1 MRIVDIIPLV
11 MQAGAPSVTSW
22 TGSGGQS
29 ALATGRNWLFVK
41 VITDV
46 PGLVGI
52 GEGSGWPKVIHA
64 AISDLKCELI
74 GQDPRDIERLWQR
87 MRLAMM
93 GHGDTGVVG
102 AGAITAIDMALWD
115 IKGKVLN
122 TPVWNLLGGKV
133 RDRVRYYVHAKS
145 AADGKAAVARG
156 ITTVKLGGHSRI
168 VERVAEMRAALGPDI
183 DLTVD
188 LHGPPWLP
196 AIDAIGIGKALEPYN
211 LLFLEDPVA
220 PEDLEGW
227 AQVRRALPHTPIA
240 GGERLAT
247 KWGAY
252 SLIKNGLVDII
263 QPDTGRAGGITEM
276 KKIAA
281 LAETHFIQYAP
292 HSGSLGP
299 VAEFAATHL
308 MAAIPNALMME
319 RLEPDWPGK
328 EAAITPSPE
337 AKDGHITVPD
347 RPGLGVELNEDFI
360 ASHPSQRNVSIA
372 TGGWQDPTEQGST
385 YQSMRRQRAAL
396 LSTPE
401 GRKKS

>member
-11 MQAGAPSVTSW
+11 MQAGAPAVTSW
-22 TGSGGQS
+22 TGAGGQS

-41 VITDV
+41 VVTDV

-52 GEGSGWPKVIHA
+52 GEGSGWPRVVCT
-64 AISDLKCELI
+64 AIQDLKAELI
-74 GQDPRDIERLWQR
+74 GHDARDIERLWQR

-115 IKGKVLN
+115 IKGKALG

-133 RDRVRYYVHAKS
+133 RDRVRYYAHAKS
-145 AADGKAAVARG
+145 VVDAQALVARG
-156 ITTVKLGGHSRI
+156 VTAIKLGGHAGI
-168 VERVAEMRAALGPDI
+168 VERVAAMREALGPRI

-196 AIDAIGIGKALEPYN
+196 AIDAIAIGKALEPYN

-220 PEDLEGW
+220 PEDLDGW
-227 AQVRRALPHTPIA
+227 ARVRRSLPHTPIA

-247 KWGAY
+247 KWGAHA
-252 SLIKNGLVDII
+252 LISKGLVDII

-281 LAETHFIQYAP
+281 LAETHFIQFAP

-299 VAEFAATHL
+299 VAEFAAAHL
-308 MAAIPNALMME
+308 MASIPNALMME
-319 RLEPDWPGK
+319 RLEPDWAGK
-328 EAAITPSPE
+328 DAVISPVLYAE
-337 AKDGHITVPD
+337 DGHIFIPD
-347 RPGLGVELNEDFI
+347 RPGLGVDLVENI
-360 ASHPSQRNVSIA
+360 VAAHPSQRNVAIA
-372 TGGWQDPTEQGST
+372 TGGWQDTAEQGAT
-385 YQSMRRQRAAL
+385 YFAMRRERMAL
-396 LSTPE
+396 LSPSK
-401 GRKKS
+401 GADPS